1 MGLKKAVAGVIKEGK
16 RVRWPKRD
24 VLIPSII
31 VVVIIAAVTGLL
43 LFGEDIAGK
52 RLIDILSDAFK
63 SMQQGVTTMVDN
75 TNMKTAFTDTNTDL
89 SEDIQDNREQKLGEK
104 AWYVVSTY
112 STHERKAAYNLQKR
126 VESMGLD
133 DLIFRIVVVEQ
144 QVQVMKDGLPTG
156 KTRMKN
162 LYPGYVFVEMIMTD
176 YAWYIV
182 RNTPGV
188 TGFVGS
194 AGKGTK
200 PFPVP
205 REQIEPV
212 LKRMGMVDESMYDRY
227 AVGDY
232 IKVIHGTLEGTE
244 GRILSINKDT
254 GAVEI
259 ETVFFGR
266 TTKVEVEFSEI
277 EKI

>member
-1 MGLKKAVAGVIKEGK
+1 M
-16 RVRWPKRD
+16 
-24 VLIPSII
+24 
-31 VVVIIAAVTGLL
+31 
-43 LFGEDIAGK
+43 
-52 RLIDILSDAFK
+52 IDK
-63 SMQQGVTTMVDN
+63 
-75 TNMKTAFTDTNTDL
+75 KTAFTDTNTDID
-89 SEDIQDNREQKLGEK
+89 EEQVGSKEVKLGEK

-144 QVQVMKDGLPTG
+144 EVPVMKDGLPTG

-212 LKRMGMVDESMYDRY
+212 LKRMGIVDENMYDRY
-227 AVGDY
+227 KEGDY
-232 IKVIHGTLEGTE
+232 VKVIKGTLEGTE
-244 GRILSINKDT
+244 GTIVSINRDS
-254 GAVEI
+254 GVVEI

-266 TTKVEVEFSEI
+266 TTKLEVDFSEI
-277 EKI
+277 EKA

>member
-1 MGLKKAVAGVIKEGK
+1 MIDESKVAF
-16 RVRWPKRD
+16 
-24 VLIPSII
+24 S
-31 VVVIIAAVTGLL
+31 
-43 LFGEDIAGK
+43 
-52 RLIDILSDAFK
+52 
-63 SMQQGVTTMVDN
+63 
-75 TNMKTAFTDTNTDL
+75 DTNTDI
-89 SEDIQDNREQKLGEK
+89 SDEEQASKDIKLGDK

-112 STHERKAAYNLQKR
+112 STHERKVAYNLQKR

-144 QVQVMKDGLPTG
+144 EVPVMKDGLPTG

-176 YAWYIV
+176 YAWYVV

-194 AGKGTK
+194 SGKGTK

-205 REQIEPV
+205 REQVEPV

-227 AVGDY
+227 NEGDLV
-232 IKVIHGTLEGTE
+232 KVIHGPLEGTE
-244 GRILSINKDT
+244 GHILSINRET
-254 GAVEI
+254 GVVEV

-266 TTKVEVEFSEI
+266 STKVEVDFSEI
-277 EKI
+277 ERI